1 MKKCGLPGITKDQM
15 QEVDRLM
22 MEEYQVPVELMMEH
36 AGLNLARLAVK
47 KMYNKS
53 CTFQV
58 IAGSGNNGGGG
69 LVAARRLTSW
79 GLKTEVYF
87 PKGVNSLRD
96 VPMKQLIRLRK
107 AGIPLFDGI
116 PLAST
121 TNNSNQLVLDC
132 YIGYGFT
139 DHPDKVSDQVFSY
152 LKNQQV
158 VLSLDTP
165 SGLDVTT
172 GADSGG
178 IEPSATL
185 TIAFVKEGLLKTH
198 NNSLGELFLADIGV
212 PSDVY
217 QHKLGIDWTFPFDTR
232 ELETLKEAFSKDS
245 LQRVS
250 IHKRA
255 DHNQIFWK
263 VN

>member
-1 MKKCGLPGITKDQM
+1 MKNYGLPGITKKQM

-47 KMYNKS
+47 VTNNKS
-53 CTFQV
+53 YTFQV

-69 LVAARRLTSW
+69 LVAARRLSSW

-87 PKGVNSLRD
+87 PKGADSLRE
-96 VPMKQLIRLRK
+96 VPMKQYVRLQK
-107 AGIPLFDGI
+107 AEVPSFDGI

-121 TNNSNQLVLDC
+121 INNKQLVLDC
-132 YIGYGFT
+132 YIGYGY
-139 DHPDKVSDQVFSY
+139 KLQSNKISDQVFSY
-152 LKNQQV
+152 LRNQKEV
-158 VLSLDTP
+158 ISLDTP

-172 GADSGG
+172 GVDSGG
-178 IEPSATL
+178 IKPFATL
-185 TIAFVKEGLLKTH
+185 TIAFVKQGLL
-198 NNSLGELFLADIGV
+198 NVPRDSIGDLFLVDIGV
-212 PSDVY
+212 SSILFRD
-217 QHKLGIDWTFPFDTR
+217 KLGIEWSPPFDVQ
-232 ELETLKEAFSKDS
+232 ELEKLKEAFSKDS

-255 DHNQIFWK
+255 DHNQKYWK